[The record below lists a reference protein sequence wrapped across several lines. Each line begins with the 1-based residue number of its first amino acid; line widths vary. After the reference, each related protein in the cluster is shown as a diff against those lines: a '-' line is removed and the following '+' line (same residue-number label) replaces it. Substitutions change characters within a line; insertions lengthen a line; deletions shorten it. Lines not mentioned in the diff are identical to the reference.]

1 MYEEIIAH
9 CLLDGRLYRVGICV
23 LFHDVGC
30 CLMFVAELFEELLL
44 YSGTRRLLFHD
55 KAGAAADG
63 GRKFKGLAWLFMGA

>member
-1 MYEEIIAH
+1 MMKSLHIIS
-9 CLLDGRLYRVGICV
+9 LDGRLYRVGICV

-30 CLMFVAELFEELLL
+30 CEELHCPVLVL
-44 YSGTRRLLFHD
+44 FSPVSGTRRLLFHD